1 MDEIYTT
8 VCCICKKEFQ
18 TPLMPVQKL
27 GYWDMGCVRC
37 PYCKELLNLD
47 FDNKSKKMTTEK
59 WDKVSWTRVKNC
71 K

>member
-1 MDEIYTT
+1 
-8 VCCICKKEFQ
+8 
-18 TPLMPVQKL
+18 MPVQKL